1 MASLLRN
8 EYKRNKTFHD
18 DGTDIIQQHN
28 NNNYGGNTATNIEA
42 TERRPIRSSMDE
54 GNSSSDDG
62 ANSIGR
68 LFLYLI
74 RCKAKKNEK
83 LNNEYQTTRLKLGT
97 VWVIISIW
105 EDMFC
110 NASTS
115 TTQGK
120 KRTWCLD
127 SRMKIFTNK

>member
-54 GNSSSDDG
+54 GNSSSDDN
-62 ANSIGR
+62 ANSFGR
-68 LFLYLI
+68 LFLY
-74 RCKAKKNEK
+74 
-83 LNNEYQTTRLKLGT
+83 
-97 VWVIISIW
+97 
-105 EDMFC
+105 
-110 NASTS
+110 
-115 TTQGK
+115 
-120 KRTWCLD
+120 
-127 SRMKIFTNK
+127 